1 MNAPLAVTVPP
12 VATTTTSFAAPAV
25 PAGVVAVILMAVL
38 VNTVAVTPPTFR
50 LLTPNK
56 FVPAIVI
63 VVPPSVGPLGGV
75 TLAMVGS
82 PIVLYVNAA
91 AAVAEPLGVVTTTS
105 FAPTVPEGV
114 VAVSVVEFT
123 TVKPVTAAPPMV
135 TLLAPVKLVPTIVN
149 EVPPPVGPEFG
160 LTLAIVGA

>member
-1 MNAPLAVTVPP
+1 
-12 VATTTTSFAAPAV
+12 
-25 PAGVVAVILMAVL
+25 
-38 VNTVAVTPPTFR
+38 
-50 LLTPNK
+50 
-56 FVPAIVI
+56 
-63 VVPPSVGPLGGV
+63 
-75 TLAMVGS
+75 MVGS

-91 AAVAEPLGVVTTTS
+91 VAVAEPLGVVTTTS

-123 TVKPVTAAPPMV
+123 TVKPVTAAPPIV

-149 EVPPPVGPEFG
+149 EGPPPVGPEFG